1 MSLPTVNLLT
11 IRDLNVRFATER
23 GELHALRDVGLDI
36 GKERIVGIV
45 GESGCGKSTLIN
57 AILGLLANNGRI
69 DGGRILFNGRDLTR
83 LDPKS
88 MQALR
93 GIEIATVFQDPM
105 GALNPVISVG
115 RQMRNIQYRSSL
127 RNKEKDARSVAMLQ
141 RVRIPDAK
149 QALHRF
155 PHEFSG
161 GMKQRIAIAMALMM
175 EPALLIADEPTTAL
189 DATLEV
195 ATIDL
200 LKDLQAG
207 IGCSVLFISH
217 HLGVIAELCD
227 EVVVMYA
234 GEVVERGST
243 SQVFNHPN
251 HPYTA
256 RLLECDPAR
265 QAKRTRLL
273 PTIPGEI
280 PDLRHRP
287 PGCIFASRC
296 ADHRSACQAPP
307 PEIEVDNGHFA
318 RCIHARHHDENSR
331 SRRP

>member
-1 MSLPTVNLLT
+1 MTVLAIN
-11 IRDLNVRFATER
+11 DLNVRFSTE
-23 GELHALRDVGLDI
+23 GGNLHALRDVSFEVP
-36 GKERIVGIV
+36 ERRILGIV

-57 AILGLLANNGRI
+57 AILGLLADNGRI
-69 DGGRILFNGRDLTR
+69 DRGSISFEGHDLTKV
-83 LDPKS
+83 DAKT
-88 MQALR
+88 MQDLR
-93 GIEIATVFQDPM
+93 GPRISTVFQDPM

-115 RQMRNIQYRSSL
+115 QQMRNIQYRQKLS
-127 RNKEKDARSVAMLQ
+127 RKEKDTRSVAMLKQ
-141 RVRIPDAK
+141 VRIPDAE
-149 QALHRF
+149 QALDRF

-195 ATIDL
+195 TTIEL
-200 LKDLQAG
+200 LKDLQEE

-227 EVVVMYA
+227 DVVVMYA
-234 GEVVERGST
+234 GEVVERGT
-243 SQVFNHPN
+243 TRQVFNNPS

-265 QAKRTRLL
+265 QTERTRLL

-280 PDLRHRP
+280 PDLRRRP
-287 PGCIFASRC
+287 PGCIFAARC
-296 ADHRSACQAPP
+296 TLRVPACETAPP
-307 PEIEVDNGHFA
+307 ERLVAQGHFA
-318 RCIHARHHDENSR
+318 RCIQTEGA
-331 SRRP
+331 

>member
-1 MSLPTVNLLT
+1 MSVLT
-11 IRDLNVRFATER
+11 IKGLNVSFSTE
-23 GELHALRDVGLDI
+23 GGDLHALRDVSLDI
-36 GKERIVGIV
+36 PKGRIVGIV

-57 AILGLLANNGRI
+57 AVLGLLANNARI
-69 DGGRILFNGRDLTR
+69 DRGAILFDGHDLTR
-83 LDPKS
+83 LDPKA
-88 MQALR
+88 MRNLR
-93 GIEIATVFQDPM
+93 GLRISTVFQDPM
-105 GALNPVISVG
+105 GALNPVITVG
-115 RQMRNIQYRSSL
+115 KQMRNIQYRSDL
-127 RNKEKDARSVAMLQ
+127 GAKEKDARSLSMLEQ
-141 RVRIPDAK
+141 VRIPDAE
-149 QALHRF
+149 QALRRF

-200 LKDLQAG
+200 LKNLQAG

-227 EVVVMYA
+227 DVVVMYA
-234 GEVVERGST
+234 GEVVERGAT
-243 SQVFNHPN
+243 SQVFDRPS

-265 QAKRTRLL
+265 QAKRTRHL
-273 PTIPGEI
+273 PTIEGDI
-280 PDLRHRP
+280 PDLRRRP

-296 ADHRSACQAPP
+296 RLRTCACNEPP
-307 PEIEVDNGHFA
+307 PEIEVDIGHFA
-318 RCIHARHHDENSR
+318 RCIHAEPHEQNPRNRKS
-331 SRRP
+331 